1 MRHLPL
7 ILKHLRRNWIRS
19 LMTVLAMVVCIFL
32 FCTLQTF
39 VAAVRS
45 NLRSANASILVT
57 RHAVSLVFNLPISYE
72 ERIAAVPGVVR
83 VAKVNWFGGARRAGD
98 FSDFF
103 PNLAVEAEPYLAMH
117 QEFIVDPGQKRA
129 FLEDMRGCII
139 GPDTAQRHGWKIG
152 DTFQLESFIPPYR
165 VGRPFDFVVR
175 GIFSTDERRFPG
187 TDRTVML
194 FHQTY
199 LYETTGRRIGVGNY
213 SVQIDDPAHAGAIC
227 RAIDDLFENS
237 DAQTKSETEA
247 AFRASFVAMAGNL
260 ALLLNSIGLAVIFTI
275 LLVTANTMAM
285 AIRERRIEIA
295 VLKTLGFSGATVM
308 MLVLGESAVLGALGG
323 GFGLL
328 FAHFMIKA
336 LPHMPVIGDQ
346 LRGFRDL
353 GLSAPIGA
361 LGFGVA
367 LLISFLAGIVP
378 SVLSYRAKITDLL
391 RQA

>member
-1 MRHLPL
+1 MKHLPL

-39 VAAVRS
+39 VQAVTA
-45 NLRSANASILVT
+45 NLRSANGARLVT
-57 RHAVSLVFNLPISYE
+57 RHAVSLVFNLPVSYE
-72 ERIAAVPGVVR
+72 ERIAAVPGVLR

-103 PNLAVEAEPYLAMH
+103 PNLAIETEPYLAMYP
-117 QEFIVDPGQKRA
+117 EYILDSEQKKA

-139 GPDTAQRHGWKIG
+139 GPDTAKRHGWKVG

-165 VGRPFDFVVR
+165 VGHPFDFVVR
-175 GIFSTDERRFPG
+175 GIFATDDARFPG
-187 TDRTVML
+187 TDRTVMF
-194 FHQTY
+194 FHQNY
-199 LYETTGRRIGVGNY
+199 LYETTGRRIGVGNFA
-213 SVQIDDPAHAGAIC
+213 VQIDDPAHAGTIS

-285 AIRERRIEIA
+285 AIRERRTEIA

-308 MLVLGESAVLGALGG
+308 MLILGESAVLGVLGG

-328 FAHFMIKA
+328 FAHFMIQA
-336 LPHMPVIGDQ
+336 LPHLPFIGDAV
-346 LRGFRDL
+346 RGFRDL

-378 SVLSYRAKITDLL
+378 SVLAYRAKITDLL